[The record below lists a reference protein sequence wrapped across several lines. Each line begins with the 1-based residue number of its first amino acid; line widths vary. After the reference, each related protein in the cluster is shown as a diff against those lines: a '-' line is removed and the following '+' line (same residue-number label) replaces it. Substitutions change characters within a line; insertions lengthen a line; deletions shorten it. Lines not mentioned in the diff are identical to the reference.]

1 MTHELQHNSER
12 EQATELIEKV
22 GSAFHEQWREEW
34 HASDAKKEVP
44 ELTREKATSDQAW
57 IEAHGIDTVDIA
69 NTNYE
74 DLPEDWKGENKAAA
88 EFVVGLRQELDEAG
102 VNGSL
107 DDPAVREYVG
117 DEIHKAWLSR
127 NEWAKDGDLG
137 VAFSE
142 LPLDEQEKDLDQYRT
157 LQAVLKR
164 DEILSRPS
172 PSFGSSLQKEEYL
185 DTFKLR

>member
-1 MTHELQHNSER
+1 MIKSKQGQQMTHELQHNSER

-127 NEWAKDGDLG
+127 N
-137 VAFSE
+137 
-142 LPLDEQEKDLDQYRT
+142 
-157 LQAVLKR
+157 
-164 DEILSRPS
+164 
-172 PSFGSSLQKEEYL
+172 
-185 DTFKLR
+185 